1 MADLLHNDV
10 TIPLNIIRLHRYR
23 NAMSNNFKHLS
34 ALQKS
39 AFILDRIL
47 AGKTIE
53 QIVALC
59 DGDKALV
66 RGCIEFMRQIRWL
79 RESDNEV
86 IGSDV
91 TDEGKA
97 AIAKHLNTEEI

>member
-1 MADLLHNDV
+1 
-10 TIPLNIIRLHRYR
+10 
-23 NAMSNNFKHLS
+23 MSNFKHLS

-39 AFILDRIL
+39 AYILDRIL

-59 DGDKALV
+59 DGDESLV
-66 RGCIEFMRQIRWL
+66 RGCIEFMKQIKWL
-79 RESDNEV
+79 KESDNEA

-91 TDEGKA
+91 TDAGKA
-97 AIAKHLNTEEI
+97 AITKHLNTDKKM